1 MNRDYLDWVRSVQP
15 TALQEQTSGWVS
27 DYISGDTAY
36 KIAAF
41 QQQAEEEHSVLSRL
55 RKMLQG

>member
-1 MNRDYLDWVRSVQP
+1 MNRDYLEWVRSVQP

-27 DYISGDTAY
+27 DYISGDTSY

-41 QQQAEEEHSVLSRL
+41 QQKAEEEHSVLSRL
-55 RKMLQG
+55 RKMLQR